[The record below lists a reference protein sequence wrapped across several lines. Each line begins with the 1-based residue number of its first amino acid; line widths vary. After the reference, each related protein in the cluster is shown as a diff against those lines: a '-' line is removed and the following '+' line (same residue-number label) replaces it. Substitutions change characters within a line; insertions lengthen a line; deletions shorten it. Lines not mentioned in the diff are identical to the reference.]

1 VWDILEESS
10 LSRIEGRIQLTR
22 SILFLMAAIW
32 SFLLAPALAIS
43 ETKEPVG
50 KFVAVEGKV
59 FLVPETGGER
69 LATVGTLVYLGD
81 TVRTGADSRAKLL
94 MIDDSLVTVS
104 QETELSLKRY
114 LLDHKAKEREG
125 VLSLL
130 RGKVKVIVA
139 RVLGYKGRY
148 EVETRTAVA
157 GVRGT
162 SMVVWTETDPST
174 GKLTTWVFVLEGELY
189 VTAQGVTKILGAGM
203 IIEVVEG
210 QPPKD
215 PREATREER
224 NKAMSGTHVQLLPG
238 AQGEWPGFT
247 IGVPTAPGPPETP
260 PPPTGGG
267 EGATP
272 PSRPPLPPPP
282 PPPK

>member
-1 VWDILEESS
+1 MK
-10 LSRIEGRIQLTR
+10 
-22 SILFLMAAIW
+22 SILFLIVAISSLLLTPGAAI
-32 SFLLAPALAIS
+32 SQAQ
-43 ETKEPVG
+43 EPVG

-59 FLVPETGGER
+59 FLIPESGGER

-81 TVRTGADSRAKLL
+81 TIRTGADSRAKLL
-94 MIDDSLVTVS
+94 MIDDSLITLA

-114 LLDHKAKEREG
+114 FLDHKAKEREG
-125 VLSLL
+125 VLGLL
-130 RGKVKVIVA
+130 KGKVKVIVA
-139 RVLGYKGRY
+139 KVLGYKGRY
-148 EVETRTAVA
+148 EVETKTAVA

-174 GKLTTWVFVLEGELY
+174 GKLTTWVFVVEGELY
-189 VTAQGVTKILGAGM
+189 VTAQGVTKTLGAGM

-224 NKAMSGTHVQLLPG
+224 NKAISGTHVHLLPG
-238 AQGEWPGFT
+238 AQGEWPGFI
-247 IGVPTAPGPPETP
+247 IGVPTVPGPPETP
-260 PPPTGGG
+260 PPPAGPG
-267 EGATP
+267 EGPTT

>member
-1 VWDILEESS
+1 VWDILEDLS

>member
-1 VWDILEESS
+1 VWDILEDLS

-238 AQGEWPGFT
+238 AQGEWPGFS

>member
-1 VWDILEESS
+1 VWDILGDLS

-238 AQGEWPGFT
+238 AQGEWPGFS

>member
-1 VWDILEESS
+1 MWDILEDLS

-215 PREATREER
+215 PREATQEEKD
-224 NKAMSGTHVQLLPG
+224 KARAGAHVDLLPG
-238 AQGEWPGFT
+238 SQWEAPWFTVEVPG
-247 IGVPTAPGPPETP
+247 IAIPPEKP
-260 PPPTGGG
+260 PHPIRKEPEHPTKP
-267 EGATP
+267 E
-272 PSRPPLPPPP
+272 LPPNYG
-282 PPPK
+282 KD

>member
-1 VWDILEESS
+1 VWDILEDSS

-32 SFLLAPALAIS
+32 SFLLAPALGIS

-238 AQGEWPGFT
+238 AQGEWPGFS

-267 EGATP
+267 EGTTP